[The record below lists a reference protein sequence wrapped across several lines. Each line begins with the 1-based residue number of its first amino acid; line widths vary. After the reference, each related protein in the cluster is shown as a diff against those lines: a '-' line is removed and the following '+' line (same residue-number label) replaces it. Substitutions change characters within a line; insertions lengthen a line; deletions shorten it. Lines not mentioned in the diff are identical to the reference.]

1 MARRFQQFSIELE
14 LGTFNAGDA
23 VSTGA
28 FHHRILGVRRRSRCR
43 AMKRPSLRNGSSGWS
58 TLANRDRASRCHFWH
73 PGRVLLTWADT
84 LALSL
89 VNPMRQLDAS
99 DRYRCIGERFEAQ
112 HESAA
117 AFDRAMAG
125 LRPMPYE
132 RKPLPPQCL
141 DRVGA
146 ESRRSCPACRRQ
158 LSAQRRLIID
168 AIRGGL
174 LGPQAVWQGGR
185 RSEIV
190 PERESAAHRVRTI
203 SAVLISMGRN

>member
-99 DRYRCIGERFEAQ
+99 DRIAALANDLKPSMKAQ
-112 HESAA
+112 PRLIARWQVC
-117 AFDRAMAG
+117 D
-125 LRPMPYE
+125 
-132 RKPLPPQCL
+132 QCL
-141 DRVGA
+141 TK
-146 ESRRSCPACRRQ
+146 ESLCRPNASIGSEQKVDGLAPLVDDSSARS
-158 LSAQRRLIID
+158 
-168 AIRGGL
+168 G
-174 LGPQAVWQGGR
+174 V
-185 RSEIV
+185 
-190 PERESAAHRVRTI
+190 
-203 SAVLISMGRN
+203 

>member
-1 MARRFQQFSIELE
+1 MRAKEPVEQGWVER
-14 LGTFNAGDA
+14 D
-23 VSTGA
+23 
-28 FHHRILGVRRRSRCR
+28 GVRIHFEIFGDGEETMVFLPPWSIVHSRVYKG
-43 AMKRPSLRNGSSGWS
+43 MIPY
-58 TLANRDRASRCHFWH
+58 F
-73 PGRVLLTWADT
+73 
-84 LALSL
+84 
-89 VNPMRQLDAS
+89 S